1 MPTVSSE
8 KPSVPEASHTAP
20 GYSAAPPAPMYPSSN
35 GTVPHVPAGTGAPY
49 PTGTGAMPTSTK
61 PATPEF
67 TGAAGKATVGF
78 FAIAGA
84 VAAFL

>member
-1 MPTVSSE
+1 
-8 KPSVPEASHTAP
+8 
-20 GYSAAPPAPMYPSSN
+20 
-35 GTVPHVPAGTGAPY
+35 
-49 PTGTGAMPTSTK
+49 MPTSTK